1 MVELDLG
8 LKAGSRPMKN
18 QRTHLSALIAV
29 VVLAVLGSSALAADV
44 KVVTLDV
51 EGMTCGGCS
60 ASVRVVLTKLD
71 GVRDAKVSFDEK
83 RAVVTYDPAT
93 VTPQKMAD
101 TINAKLPYKAKVASA
116 EGSAKP

>member
-1 MVELDLG
+1 
-8 LKAGSRPMKN
+8 MKN
-18 QRTHLSALIAV
+18 HQTHLTVLIALF
-29 VVLAVLGSSALAADV
+29 VLAALGMPTLAADV
-44 KVVTLDV
+44 KIATLDV

-60 ASVRVVLTKLD
+60 ASVRVVLKKLD

-83 RAVVTYDPAT
+83 KAVVTYDPEK

-101 TINAKLPYKAKVASA
+101 TINAKLPYEAKVMSS